1 MLKTVNNNTG
11 DFQKHDKTGKMKSIW
26 DLEKCLSSW
35 KRCSASLQLKTTQRN
50 DGTSR
55 KHEETTFVTP
65 EEHLLT
71 AYDTQIL
78 AVRKAS

>member
-1 MLKTVNNNTG
+1 MLKTDNNNTR
-11 DFQKHDKTGKMKSIW
+11 DFQKHDGTGKMKSIW

-35 KRCSASLQLKTTQRN
+35 KRCSASLQLKTQRN

-71 AYDTQIL
+71 GVLTQIL